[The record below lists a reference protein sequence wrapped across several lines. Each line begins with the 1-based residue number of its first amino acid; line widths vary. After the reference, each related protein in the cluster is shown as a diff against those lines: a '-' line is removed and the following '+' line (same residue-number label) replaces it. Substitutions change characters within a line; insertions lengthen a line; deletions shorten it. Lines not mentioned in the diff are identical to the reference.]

1 MGFCLQ
7 GAACARMTG
16 MTLHDL
22 GQWLSSQ
29 AMFLC
34 KLVCLDLP
42 QGWGLPIAPA
52 FPMVQQA
59 ITVVME
65 SYSPTVETW
74 LLRSICYADGKL
86 SEEGSGGGRGKKGAE
101 KTRRQRGLPA
111 CCLSWKS
118 PVVSLAAEG
127 VMGRIGPWDGEQV
140 KPFCILV
147 SPEGSISF
155 CDAPTRVLWNPIPTW
170 FCTPE

>member
-1 MGFCLQ
+1 
-7 GAACARMTG
+7 
-16 MTLHDL
+16 
-22 GQWLSSQ
+22 
-29 AMFLC
+29 MFLC
-34 KLVCLDLP
+34 KLVGLDLP

-86 SEEGSGGGRGKKGAE
+86 SEEGRGGGRGKKGAE

-111 CCLSWKS
+111 CCLS
-118 PVVSLAAEG
+118 
-127 VMGRIGPWDGEQV
+127 
-140 KPFCILV
+140 
-147 SPEGSISF
+147 
-155 CDAPTRVLWNPIPTW
+155 
-170 FCTPE
+170 

>member
-7 GAACARMTG
+7 EAAWARMTG
-16 MTLHDL
+16 VTFHDL
-22 GQWLSSQ
+22 GQWLSYQ

-34 KLVCLDLP
+34 KLVGLDLP

-52 FPMVQQA
+52 FPMVQQP
-59 ITVVME
+59 
-65 SYSPTVETW
+65 SRLWWNPTVLQWKRGCWEVSST
-74 LLRSICYADGKL
+74 LSGKL
-86 SEEGSGGGRGKKGAE
+86 SEEGRGWRRGKKEAE
-101 KTRRQRGLPA
+101 KTRRQWGLPA

-118 PVVSLAAEG
+118 PVVSLVVEG
-127 VMGRIGPWDGEQV
+127 VIGRVRPWDGEQV
-140 KPFCILV
+140 TSIYILV

-155 CDAPTRVLWNPIPTW
+155 CDAPTRVPWNPVPTW